1 MSTSEERQRL
11 IMEFRNYPNKLE
23 ALVKDLSSEQLT
35 TRYLANEWTVAQNVH
50 HVADSHLHAYLRFK
64 WILVEDDPKLNPYF
78 QDDWAETGESTGAD
92 LRYSFMIL
100 RGLHERWARLA
111 ESFTDAEWS
120 RSGEYPE
127 SGRLSLEYIFESYVA
142 HGEKHI
148 AQIQKTLAATK

>member
-35 TRYLANEWTVAQNVH
+35 TRYIANEWTVAQNVH

-64 WILVEDDPKLNPYF
+64 WILVEDNPKLSPYF
-78 QDDWAETGESTGAD
+78 QDDWAKTGESIGAD
-92 LRYSFMIL
+92 LSYSFLIL

-111 ESFTDAEWS
+111 ESLTEADWS

-127 SGRLSLEYIFESYVA
+127 SGRLSLEDIFESYVA

-148 AQIQKTLAATK
+148 AQIQKTLAAAK